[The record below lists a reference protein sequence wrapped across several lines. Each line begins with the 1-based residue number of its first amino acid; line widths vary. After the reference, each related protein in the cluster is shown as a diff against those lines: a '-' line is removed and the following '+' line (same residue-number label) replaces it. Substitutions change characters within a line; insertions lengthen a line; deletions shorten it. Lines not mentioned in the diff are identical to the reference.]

1 MFELIKD
8 NFVLSQVFFELAR
21 ETPAG
26 RSAPP
31 LHALNIVDL
40 LSHTRLSVPELQP
53 PRYVP
58 V

>member
-26 RSAPP
+26 RRAPP
-31 LHALNIVDL
+31 LPALNIADRL
-40 LSHTRLSVPELQP
+40 LSHPRPSHGDRLAE
-53 PRYVP
+53 
-58 V
+58 